1 MDPILESET
10 LGVGPSNLGL
20 KESSRDS
27 DAPFSLRIIDLVE
40 TIKNHSWK
48 TWALLELQVRGE
60 KPCFKW
66 FSVISSLV

>member
-20 KESSRDS
+20 KESSSDS

-48 TWALLELQVRGE
+48 TWALLELPARG
-60 KPCFKW
+60 
-66 FSVISSLV
+66 